1 MTGGAAAPGSL
12 RRVMAGVML
21 AIGLA
26 SLDGNIVGPALPR
39 IVSDLG
45 GLAHLS
51 WVVTAFSVA
60 STASTPLYGRLS
72 DQFGRRPAFFVSIG
86 IFLLGST
93 LCGFASTMPALI
105 GFRALQGLGAGGLMT
120 LAQTTVGDV
129 VPPRDRP
136 RYQALFTSVFAVCS
150 VAGPLLGGLITD
162 VFSWPWI
169 FFVNLP
175 LGALALFMIAT
186 SLPRGAKHAVHV
198 VDWAG
203 FSLLIA
209 ATCLILL
216 ALSWGGVVF
225 AWDSP
230 EILGLLGGF
239 GACVAVL
246 YGVEHRAASPALPPR
261 LFADPA
267 FSCAIGA
274 ITLAVTA
281 LFGSLVFIPLY
292 FQLVHGASATEAGL
306 RTAPLMAGIIISSV
320 TGGRFVSRTGRYRLP
335 PVAGLTIAAGIY
347 AVLAWAVE
355 HGVSANWFDLGL
367 VGLGLGAGLVMPNMT
382 LAVQNAVPVA
392 DLGVATA
399 TAAFFRSLGG
409 AFGVAASGMLLNHAM
424 RASSEAVAA
433 LHGGLDRMRALP
445 AAERAVA
452 LASVDHGLS
461 LIFLAAAVCAALG
474 LGLAARMP
482 ERPLRGST
490 AG

>member
-1 MTGGAAAPGSL
+1 MI
-12 RRVMAGVML
+12 GVML

-72 DQFGRRPAFFVSIG
+72 DQFGRRPAFFVSIAL
-86 IFLLGST
+86 FLLGST
-93 LCGFASTMPALI
+93 LCGFAATMPALI

-136 RYQALFTSVFAVCS
+136 RYQGLFTAVFAICS
-150 VAGPLLGGLITD
+150 VAGPLLGGIITD
-162 VFSWPWI
+162 LLSWPWI

-175 LGALALFMIAT
+175 VGALALFMIAT
-186 SLPRGAKHAVHV
+186 ALPRGAKHAVHA

-203 FSLLIA
+203 FFLLIA

-225 AWDSP
+225 AWTSP
-230 EILGLLGGF
+230 AILGLLAAF
-239 GACVAVL
+239 TACVAVL
-246 YGVEHRAASPALPPR
+246 VVVEHRAAAPALPPR

-281 LFGSLVFIPLY
+281 LFGALVFIPLY

-306 RTAPLMAGIIISSV
+306 RTAPMMVGIIISSIG
-320 TGGRFVSRTGRYRLP
+320 GGRIVSRTGRYRLLP
-335 PVAGLTIAAGIY
+335 IVGLTLAAITYG
-347 AVLAWAVE
+347 VLAWALG
-355 HGVSANWFDLGL
+355 HAISANQFDIGL
-367 VGLGLGAGLVMPNMT
+367 VCLGLGAGLIMPNMT

-424 RASSEAVAA
+424 AASPVAAAA
-433 LHGGLDRMRALP
+433 LHGGLDGIRTLP
-445 AAERAVA
+445 VLERAVA
-452 LASVDHGLS
+452 LASVEHGLS
-461 LIFLAAAVCAALG
+461 LIFLAAGLCAACG
-474 LGLAARMP
+474 LVLAARMP
-482 ERPLRGST
+482 ERALRGTTS
-490 AG
+490 G

>member
-1 MTGGAAAPGSL
+1 MTDRVAQASL
-12 RRVMAGVML
+12 RRIMIGVML

-72 DQFGRRPAFFVSIG
+72 DQFGRRPAFFVSIAL
-86 IFLLGST
+86 FLLGST
-93 LCGFASTMPALI
+93 LCGFAATMPALI

-136 RYQALFTSVFAVCS
+136 RYQGLFTAVFAVCS
-150 VAGPLLGGLITD
+150 VAGPLLGGIITD
-162 VFSWPWI
+162 LLSWPWI

-175 LGALALFMIAT
+175 VGALALFMIAT
-186 SLPRGAKHAVHV
+186 ALPRGAKHAVHA

-203 FSLLIA
+203 FFLLIA

-225 AWDSP
+225 AWTSP
-230 EILGLLGGF
+230 AILGLLAAF
-239 GACVAVL
+239 AACVAALVV
-246 YGVEHRAASPALPPR
+246 VEHRAAAPALPPR

-281 LFGSLVFIPLY
+281 LFGALVFIPLY

-306 RTAPLMAGIIISSV
+306 RTSPMMVGIIISSIG
-320 TGGRFVSRTGRYRLP
+320 GGRIVSRTGRYRLLP
-335 PVAGLTIAAGIY
+335 IVGLTLAAITYG
-347 AVLAWAVE
+347 VLAWALG
-355 HGVSANWFDLGL
+355 HAISANQFDVGL
-367 VGLGLGAGLVMPNMT
+367 VCLGLGAGLIMPNMT

-424 RASSEAVAA
+424 AASPVAAAA
-433 LHGGLDRMRALP
+433 LHGGLDGIRTLP
-445 AAERAVA
+445 ALERAVA
-452 LASVDHGLS
+452 LASVEHGLA
-461 LIFLAAAVCAALG
+461 LIFLAAGLCAACG
-474 LGLAARMP
+474 LVLAARMP
-482 ERPLRGST
+482 ERALRGTTS
-490 AG
+490 G